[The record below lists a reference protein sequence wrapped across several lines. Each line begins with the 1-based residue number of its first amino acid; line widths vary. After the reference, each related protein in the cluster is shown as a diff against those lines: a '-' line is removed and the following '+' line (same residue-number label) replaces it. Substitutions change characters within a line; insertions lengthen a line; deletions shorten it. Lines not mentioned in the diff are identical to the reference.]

1 MACGAVSILLLLLTS
16 VLNYFLDNSDAE
28 EFEKSSDEESE
39 MSEEYELVC
48 DPFKDDEI
56 E

>member
-1 MACGAVSILLLLLTS
+1 MSILPLLSTS
-16 VLNYFLDNSDAE
+16 VLKFFLDNSDAE

>member
-1 MACGAVSILLLLLTS
+1 MACGAVSILLLLSTS
-16 VLNYFLDNSDAE
+16 VLKYFLDNSDAE